1 MRTLFASQILINT
14 QIHSRNRTSSHLIRA
29 VRRRL
34 FVLVFVV
41 DVRQSVI
48 VFELKSIVTS
58 RDNVESLDFHVVI
71 MSAQLKVDCRW
82 PPFLAAAALDQ
93 LLLARIV
100 DGITRGGQVSTFLT
114 CQATRCAH
122 GDMEH
127 SNDRE
132 DCAQNE
138 RSVETDTLDQRQNIE
153 IQGKS
158 PFKSRRQLIE
168 CNLKPK
174 HRYGEMRELV
184 NVRHIADIWH
194 CHVDL
199 ELGWDAER

>member
-1 MRTLFASQILINT
+1 MIKSAFDKLAASMRSLFANQILIDI
-14 QIHSRNRTSSHLIRA
+14 QIYSRNRTSSHLIRA
-29 VRRRL
+29 VRCRL
-34 FVLVFVV
+34 SAIVLFFVV

-58 RDNVESLDFHVVI
+58 RDNVESLDFHVVT

-82 PPFLAAAALDQ
+82 PPFLAAALDQ

-122 GDMEH
+122 GDLEH

-138 RSVETDTLDQRQNIE
+138 RSVETDTLDQRQNVE

-158 PFKSRRQLIE
+158 LFKSRRQLIE

-174 HRYGEMRELV
+174 HRYGEMREPV
-184 NVRHIADIWH
+184 DVRHIADI
-194 CHVDL
+194 
-199 ELGWDAER
+199 